1 MFYKIPVGAVV
12 WINDVLVKCVQ
23 DDNTDLEGCRKCVFT
38 DDQCREMYCNGP
50 ARPDGV
56 SVHFERVELEQHN
69 NNTSRK

>member
-1 MFYKIPVGAVV
+1 MVYEIPVGAEV

-23 DDNTDLEGCRKCVFT
+23 DDDTDLEGCRKCVFY
-38 DDQCREMYCNGP
+38 DYLCREMYCNGS
-50 ARPDGV
+50 ARLDGV